1 MTFVD
6 PGPAPVREIRIATGE
21 SDVTGLLARPANAV
35 GLLLLAHG
43 AGAGIRHRFFEALV
57 PLLDARRVAT
67 LRYQFPYMERGRRRP
82 DLPAAAQRT
91 VRDAVAA
98 AFEHAG
104 DLPLLA
110 GGKSFGGRM
119 TSQAQA
125 EAPLP
130 GVRGL
135 VFLGFPLH
143 AAGKPDRRRAEH
155 LARVDVPMLFVQG
168 TRDSLASLDQLEPV
182 VRALGARAALT
193 VIDGGDHSF
202 AVPKSA
208 GRTAENV
215 LGEVADAVARWAE
228 ARVGVGGAR

>member
-1 MTFVD
+1 MTPD
-6 PGPAPVREIRIATGE
+6 ARSTPVRTIRIETGGGH
-21 SDVTGLLARPANAV
+21 VTGLLSRPSLAH
-35 GLLLLAHG
+35 GLLVLAHG

-57 PLLDARRVAT
+57 PLLDARGVAT

-82 DLPAAAQRT
+82 DLPAVAQRT

-98 AFEHAG
+98 TREHAG
-104 DLPLLA
+104 DLPLVA

-125 EAPLP
+125 ETPLP

-155 LARVDVPMLFVQG
+155 LARVTVPMLFVQG
-168 TRDSLASLDQLEPV
+168 TRDSLASRDQLEPV
-182 VRALGARAALT
+182 VRDLGARAALT
-193 VIDGGDHSF
+193 IVDGGDHSF
-202 AVPKSA
+202 AVPKSS
-208 GRTAENV
+208 GRSVGDV
-215 LGEVADAVARWAE
+215 LGAVAGAVARWVESVTA
-228 ARVGVGGAR
+228 

>member
-1 MTFVD
+1 MTPTD
-6 PGPAPVREIRIATGE
+6 ARSTPVRTIRIETGGGH
-21 SDVTGLLARPANAV
+21 VTGLLSRPSLAR
-35 GLLLLAHG
+35 GLLVLAHG

-57 PLLDARRVAT
+57 PLLDARGVAT

-82 DLPAAAQRT
+82 DLPAVAQRT

-98 AFEHAG
+98 TLDHAG
-104 DLPLLA
+104 DLPLVA

-155 LARVDVPMLFVQG
+155 LARVAVPMLFVQG

-193 VIDGGDHSF
+193 IVDGGDHSF
-202 AVPKSA
+202 AVPKSS
-208 GRTAENV
+208 GRSVGDV
-215 LGEVADAVARWAE
+215 LAAVADAVARWVESVTA
-228 ARVGVGGAR
+228 

>member
-1 MTFVD
+1 MT
-6 PGPAPVREIRIATGE
+6 PADARSTPVRTFRIETGGGH
-21 SDVTGLLARPANAV
+21 VTGLLSRPSLAR
-35 GLLLLAHG
+35 GLLVLAHG

-57 PLLDARRVAT
+57 PLLDARGVAT

-82 DLPAAAQRT
+82 DLPAVAQRT

-98 AFEHAG
+98 TLEHAG
-104 DLPLLA
+104 DLPLVA

-155 LARVDVPMLFVQG
+155 LARVTVPMLFVQG

-193 VIDGGDHSF
+193 IVDGGDHSF
-202 AVPKSA
+202 AVPKSSGRSA
-208 GRTAENV
+208 GDV
-215 LGEVADAVARWAE
+215 LGAVADAVARWVESVTA
-228 ARVGVGGAR
+228 